1 MKRILLLAVLSVTVL
16 LGQEAA
22 AEHGSTAEAHEPS
35 ILWKWANFALL
46 AGALSFLA
54 GKHLGPFFKERS
66 ARIQSGLEEARK
78 QSEAADARVREIE
91 RRIANLET
99 EMKDLREHGRTEMAA
114 EGERIR
120 TETARSIAKL
130 QSNAEMEI
138 AAAAKLAR
146 HELKAYSADLAV
158 QLATG
163 QIKERMNPATQEKL
177 VNVFVSQLAKTQKVT
192 H

>member
-1 MKRILLLAVLSVTVL
+1 MKRLVLVVVFSVAAA
-16 LGQEAA
+16 LGQEA
-22 AEHGSTAEAHEPS
+22 EHGAKAEAHEPS

-54 GKHLGPFFKERS
+54 GKHLGPFFAARS
-66 ARIQSGLEEARK
+66 TRIQSGLEEARK
-78 QSEAADARVREIE
+78 QSELSEARVRDIE
-91 RRIANLET
+91 KKIANLDA
-99 EMKDLREHGRTEMAA
+99 EMKGLREHGRQEMAA

-120 TETARSIAKL
+120 TETARSIAKI

-158 QLATG
+158 QLAAG
-163 QIKERMNPATQEKL
+163 QIRERMDSSTQQKL
-177 VNVFVSQLAKTQKVT
+177 VNVFVAQLAKTQKVT

>member
-1 MKRILLLAVLSVTVL
+1 MKRLILLAVLSVAFAF
-16 LGQEAA
+16 GQE
-22 AEHGSTAEAHEPS
+22 AEHGSAAEAHEPS

-46 AGALSFLA
+46 AAGLSFLA
-54 GKHLGPFFKERS
+54 GKHLGPFFASRS
-66 ARIQSGLEEARK
+66 AKIQSGLQEARK
-78 QSEAADARVREIE
+78 QSELSEARVRDIE
-91 RRIANLET
+91 KKIANLDA
-99 EMKDLREHGRTEMAA
+99 EMKDLREHGRKEMAA

-120 TETARSIAKL
+120 TETARSIAKI

-158 QLATG
+158 QLAAG
-163 QIKERMNPATQEKL
+163 QIRDRMDASTEQKL
-177 VNVFVSQLAKTQKVT
+177 VNVFVTQLGKTQKVT